1 VNEVIDQN
9 PPRDALELRLQRI
22 WEELLKQ
29 SPIGVDADFFSIG
42 GDSMTAL
49 ALMARVVQE
58 TGYQLPA
65 AGIVQASTI
74 AKLAVALRTASPR
87 DRNDPIVP
95 LHAASDLPRFYCVHP
110 VGGSALC
117 YLRLARELQD
127 SVAFFGVQ
135 SPTIES
141 NAPPVCK
148 IDEMADDYV
157 AAIRKVQPHGPYL
170 LGGWSYGGIIA
181 YEIAR
186 KLKAAGEPIGLLALI
201 DSGQVYSFAVLLTM
215 LRGHGVD
222 LLSRLSAPSA
232 EQLELFRVQTEPAK
246 LVPAG
251 ADDAM
256 ARRIYENL
264 IACMRGLLDFHLKP
278 YDGEAVL
285 FRAREPYVRKRRDPE
300 EEWRELCSTLTV
312 VPTGGNHLTVIHE
325 PNVQELASHIRDALV
340 ERGFSA
346 KPRA

>member
-1 VNEVIDQN
+1 MNETIGHI

-49 ALMARVVQE
+49 TLMARVVQE

-74 AKLAVALRTASPR
+74 AKLAVALRTASPQ

-95 LHAASDLPRFYCVHP
+95 LQAAPGLPRFFCVHP

-117 YLRLARELQD
+117 YLRLARELRD
-127 SVAFFGVQ
+127 VVAFHGVQ

-141 NAPPVCK
+141 NAAPVCK
-148 IDEMADDYV
+148 IDVMAADYV
-157 AAIRKVQPHGPYL
+157 AAIRRTQPHGPYL

-186 KLKAAGEPIGLLALI
+186 ELKAAGESVGLLALI

-232 EQLELFRVQTEPAK
+232 EQLQLFREQTAPAR

-256 ARRIYENL
+256 ALRIYENL
-264 IACMRGLLDFHLKP
+264 IACMRGLLDYHLKP

-300 EEWRELCSTLTV
+300 DEWRELCSTLSV
-312 VPTGGNHLTVIHE
+312 IPTAGNHLTVIHD
-325 PNVQELASHIRDALV
+325 PNVQELASHIRDALA
-340 ERGFSA
+340 ERGFIAAS
-346 KPRA
+346 RI